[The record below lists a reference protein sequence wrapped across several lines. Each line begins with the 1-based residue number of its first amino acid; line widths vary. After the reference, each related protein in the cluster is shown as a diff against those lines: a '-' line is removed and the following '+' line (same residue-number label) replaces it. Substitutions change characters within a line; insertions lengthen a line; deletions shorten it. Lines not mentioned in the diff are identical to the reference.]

1 MLFLTA
7 FPYIHNMLPID
18 FPGQARI
25 NRMVFLIAP
34 FVLMV
39 WQLSGRFFG
48 PDINLGF
55 VDPVLRVLMV
65 FANPLMFVLM
75 FFIVVESLNDER
87 IYKHRNVRYVLMLVY
102 GAALCLFVVFV
113 GAFFS
118 WVLAAL
124 IDAFLLSPSS
134 RGDLDVPLM
143 ATLLVGIVFIVL
155 FRWYGRKMDDG
166 MCDEI

>member
-1 MLFLTA
+1 
-7 FPYIHNMLPID
+7 MLPID
-18 FPGQARI
+18 FPEQARI
-25 NRMVFLIAP
+25 NRIVFLIAP

-55 VDPVLRVLMV
+55 ADPVLSVLMV

-75 FFIVVESLNDER
+75 FFIAVESLNDER
-87 IYKHRNVRYVLMLVY
+87 IYKHRNVRHVLMLVY
-102 GAALCLFVVFV
+102 GAALCLFVVCM

-118 WVLAAL
+118 WVLTAL
-124 IDAFLLSPSS
+124 IDAFLSAPSS
-134 RGDLDVPLM
+134 HGELDVSLM
-143 ATLLVGIVFIVL
+143 ASLLVGIVFIVL

-166 MCDEI
+166 MCNDI

>member
-1 MLFLTA
+1 
-7 FPYIHNMLPID
+7 MLPID

-25 NRMVFLIAP
+25 NRIVFLFAP
-34 FVLMV
+34 LVLIV
-39 WQLSGRFFG
+39 WQLSVRFFDPG
-48 PDINLGF
+48 IDLGF
-55 VDPVLRVLMV
+55 ADPVLRVLMV
-65 FANPLMFVLM
+65 FANPILFVLL
-75 FFIVVESLNDER
+75 FFIAVESLNDER

-102 GAALCLFVVFV
+102 GAMLCLFIVCM

-124 IDAFLLSPSS
+124 IYAFLSAPSS
-134 RGDLDVPLM
+134 RGELDVSLM

-155 FRWYGRKMDDG
+155 FRRYGRKMDDG